1 MRFLPLVLLALSA
14 CHSPATYRVAELT
27 LNHDGTAQTVHVAY
41 VTPHF
46 FQTAGDRPFLGR
58 LFLAQ
63 EYQSSSAPLVI
74 ISHLAWRQR
83 FKADLAVI
91 GTTIRLNDK
100 DFTVIGVMPPSFDAP
115 SQAEFLLAT
124 LVS

>member
-1 MRFLPLVLLALSA
+1 
-14 CHSPATYRVAELT
+14 
-27 LNHDGTAQTVHVAY
+27 

-63 EYQSSSAPLVI
+63 EYHSPSAPLVI
-74 ISHLAWRQR
+74 ISHPSWRQR
-83 FKADLAVI
+83 FKADPTVI

-100 DFTVIGVMPPSFDAP
+100 DFTIIGVTPPSFDAP

-124 LVS
+124 LMS